1 MFHTKLSFTTT
12 TEPMGIKMAMLNL
25 SDYRN
30 QILARV
36 GEIGKLT
43 PDTVKGRGVDALA

>member
-1 MFHTKLSFTTT
+1 MSRTKTSFTTT
-12 TEPMGIKMAMLNL
+12 AEPMENKMAMLNL

-36 GEIGKLT
+36 GEIGKRT
-43 PDTVKGRGVDALA
+43 PDTVKGALSR